1 MPGAAKSPRKR
12 DGRPTL
18 PAATVVDVN
27 STTAAMTPVSPSTW
41 TAWSRALGYDQGQLR
56 AAPRAVLTVAAQG
69 PLDSVGRLV
78 HEDDPAAQL
87 ALALANLEAVLAAA
101 GMAPGDLAQLRV
113 YTTDMDT
120 TLGVWDT
127 LVERFAE
134 VGASPPTT
142 LVGVSALPVPGMTVS
157 IEAVAIR

>member
-1 MPGAAKSPRKR
+1 MKSPRKR
-12 DGRPTL
+12 DGRGGPST
-18 PAATVVDVN
+18 ATVVDVN
-27 STTAAMTPVSPSTW
+27 STTAAMTSVTPSTW
-41 TAWSRALGYDQGQLR
+41 TTWSRALGYDQGQLR
-56 AAPRAVLTVAAQG
+56 PAPRMVLTVAAQG
-69 PLDSVGRLV
+69 PLDSLGRLV

-113 YTTDMDT
+113 HTTDMDA
-120 TLGVWDT
+120 TLAVWDT

-142 LVGVSALPVPGMTVS
+142 LVGVAALPVPGMTVS